1 MENRYETLEGAVS
14 SAFAHAKKQEYP
26 QDCLAAQRYIIEGGQ
41 SMWEVSLTEGI
52 DDSLTHISDEPT
64 DFKTEA
70 EAISLIKGCWDNE
83 WDEEA

>member
-14 SAFAHAKKQEYP
+14 SAFASAKKQEYP
-26 QDCLAAQRYIIEGGQ
+26 QDCLAAQRYINEGGQ
-41 SMWEVSLTEGI
+41 RMWEVSLTEGI

-64 DFKTEA
+64 DFETEA
-70 EAISLIKGCWDNE
+70 EAVSLIRGCWDDE